1 LKLEPLKRGS
11 RVAVVSP
18 SGPVLPEHIEFGLE
32 TLASW
37 GLEADVID
45 AFARD
50 RGYLAGSDS
59 LRLSA
64 LHRAFSGEY
73 EAVFC
78 SRGGYGATRI
88 VADLQPISNPWLI
101 GFSDITALHL
111 RFWDSLP
118 CVHGPVLKSFLSQPH
133 GTNSLRRL
141 LFDAPTQRRFECTP
155 VSDGTA
161 QGRLLAGNLSVLVS
175 CLNAPWFPSLEGR
188 ILLVE
193 DVGEADYR
201 LDRLFTSLRLSQ
213 RGQGLSGLI
222 LGDFN
227 GCAGVYVDDA
237 AMPDFLMRLA
247 REFNIPAVSGFPSGH
262 VDRNEPVRL
271 GSMARIDGATGIV
284 EIE

>member
-1 LKLEPLKRGS
+1 MKRGS

-32 TLASW
+32 TLADW
-37 GLEADVID
+37 GLEVDVID
-45 AFARD
+45 AYARD
-50 RGYLAGSDS
+50 QGYLAGSDS
-59 LRLSA
+59 LRIAA

-78 SRGGYGATRI
+78 SRGGYGSTRI
-88 VADLQPISNPWLI
+88 VADVQPISTPWLI

-118 CVHGPVLKSFLSQPH
+118 CVHGPVLKSFHSQSE
-133 GTNSLRRL
+133 GAASLRRL
-141 LFDAPTQRRFECTP
+141 LFDGPTKRRFECTP
-155 VSDGTA
+155 VSPGVA
-161 QGRLLAGNLSVLVS
+161 EGPIMAGNLSVLVS
-175 CLNAPWFPSLEGR
+175 CLDAPWFPSLDGH

-201 LDRLFTSLRLSQ
+201 LDRLFTSLRSSQ
-213 RGQGLSGLI
+213 RGRGLAGLV
-222 LGDFN
+222 LGDFS
-227 GCAGVYVDDA
+227 GCAGVYVNDA
-237 AMPDFLMRLA
+237 AIPAFLRRLA

-262 VDRNEPVRL
+262 MERNEPVVL
-271 GSMARIDGATGIV
+271 GSTARIDGSTGVV

>member
-1 LKLEPLKRGS
+1 LNLKPLKRGS

-18 SGPVLPEHIEFGLE
+18 SGPVLPEHIAYGLE
-32 TLASW
+32 TLADW
-37 GLEADVID
+37 GLEVDVIE
-45 AFARD
+45 AYARD
-50 RGYLAGSDS
+50 SGYLAGSDS
-59 LRLSA
+59 LRISA

-73 EAVFC
+73 EAIFC

-88 VADLQPISNPWLI
+88 IGDLQPASNPWLI

-118 CVHGPVLKSFLSQPH
+118 CVHGPVLKSFQTQPD
-133 GTNSLRRL
+133 GTASLRRL
-141 LFDAPTQRRFECTP
+141 LFDEPTQRRFECTP
-155 VSDGTA
+155 VSAGAA

-175 CLNAPWFPSLEGR
+175 CLDAPWFPSLDGR
-188 ILLVE
+188 VLLVE
-193 DVGEADYR
+193 DVGEVDYR

-213 RGQGLSGLI
+213 KGRGLAGLI

-227 GCAGVYVDDA
+227 ACAGVYVDETSI
-237 AMPDFLMRLA
+237 PDFLKRLA

-262 VDRNEPVRL
+262 MDRNEPVRL
-271 GSMARIDGATGIV
+271 GSMARIDGKTGIV